1 MTVVDLSQIQRLN
14 FCVMHRRNPHRTI
27 NQPNLA
33 KLHVLFPT
41 EKLRSRINQ
50 CPRTTSADNLPLRLV
65 YRLTT
70 EFARGPTDTLTSSP
84 LDSPDQ
90 IAPQNG
96 RCRVGDRCQEAISRL
111 HCQTSSGVHHECL
124 QRKNPPEIRFFR
136 FEKVGV
142 SDEKIS
148 HPCAPDIVLLEKP
161 GSHR

>member
-1 MTVVDLSQIQRLN
+1 MTVVDLGQIQRLN
-14 FCVMHRRNPHRTI
+14 FCVMHHRNSHRTI

-41 EKLRSRINQ
+41 EKPRPRINQ
-50 CPRTTSADNLPLRLV
+50 CPRTTSADNIPLNIV

-70 EFARGPTDTLTSSP
+70 EFARGPTDTLTSPP

-96 RCRVGDRCQEAISRL
+96 RCRARDRCQEAILLPQR
-111 HCQTSSGVHHECL
+111 QTSSGIRHECL

-136 FEKVGV
+136 FEKVGF
-142 SDEKIS
+142 SGEKIA
-148 HPCAPDIVLLEKP
+148 HPFAPDIVLLEKP